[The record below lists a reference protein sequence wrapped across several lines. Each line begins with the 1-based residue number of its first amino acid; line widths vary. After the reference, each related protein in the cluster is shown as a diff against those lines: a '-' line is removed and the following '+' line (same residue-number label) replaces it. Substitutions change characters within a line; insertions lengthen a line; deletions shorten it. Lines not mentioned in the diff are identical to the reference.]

1 GEVLHHKRVALH
13 QSIIQQVT
21 VQAIS
26 STSTDCQQS
35 GLSKINLQFCA
46 GATSGGRDTCQGD
59 SGDPLMAFVNNTWV
73 LAGLTSSGVG
83 CARPGYS
90 GIYTRVSDYIPF
102 IEANVSFTGNVG
114 GEVPA
119 DHAWGWMLSLRK
131 SGSHACGAC
140 LLTSEYD
147 ITVAHC
153 VKSVVNPPTVSIFAG
168 TNYLYDTTSVT
179 VQQKTITKIIMHPN
193 YNDTTVTNDIVILKF
208 ASLKITSSFKLAF
221 ICLPKQN
228 QDPFQT
234 NPNLV
239 AIGWRTTS
247 QYTYSSTSN
256 SCQQSGTINSNLQ
269 FCAGVTTGGKDTCQ
283 GNSGS
288 PLMTCVNN
296 CWVLAGTTSVGI
308 GCAQAGYPAQSTVL
322 ISRIVGGE
330 AAADYAWGWIVS
342 LQRSLSHSCGA
353 SLLTSEYAV
362 TAAHCVYDV
371 SDISILSILAGTN
384 YLYYPSVTTIQRRA
398 VTGVIIHPDFNSVT
412 ITNDIAILQFDPLN
426 VSSSSKL
433 AFICLPKQNQDPFQ
447 TNSALV
453 AIGWGTTSQ
462 YSKTPSSYLQQVTVQ
477 AFSSRSTWC
486 QQSGIANTAVSFC
499 AGIIDG
505 GKDTCRGDS
514 GGPLMAFVNN
524 TWVLAGLT
532 SFGYGCAQAGYPGV
546 YARVSAFISFI
557 NSTVDFSVLT
567 TATPPSQ
574 TETTTAALI
583 TIDSGIK
590 NTNHSIPS
598 GNDGNAIYKPMTV
611 MRLWFSVLS
620 CFLLCYL
627 L

>member
-1 GEVLHHKRVALH
+1 MMNRIEILL
-13 QSIIQQVT
+13 
-21 VQAIS
+21 
-26 STSTDCQQS
+26 
-35 GLSKINLQFCA
+35 F
-46 GATSGGRDTCQGD
+46 
-59 SGDPLMAFVNNTWV
+59 
-73 LAGLTSSGVG
+73 
-83 CARPGYS
+83 
-90 GIYTRVSDYIPF
+90 F
-102 IEANVSFTGNVG
+102 I
-114 GEVPA
+114 
-119 DHAWGWMLSLRK
+119 LSLIISVR
-131 SGSHACGAC
+131 STTYQCDPTIQCGC
-140 LLTSEYD
+140 S
-147 ITVAHC
+147 
-153 VKSVVNPPTVSIFAG
+153 
-168 TNYLYDTTSVT
+168 
-179 VQQKTITKIIMHPN
+179 
-193 YNDTTVTNDIVILKF
+193 
-208 ASLKITSSFKLAF
+208 
-221 ICLPKQN
+221 
-228 QDPFQT
+228 
-234 NPNLV
+234 
-239 AIGWRTTS
+239 
-247 QYTYSSTSN
+247 
-256 SCQQSGTINSNLQ
+256 
-269 FCAGVTTGGKDTCQ
+269 
-283 GNSGS
+283 
-288 PLMTCVNN
+288 
-296 CWVLAGTTSVGI
+296 
-308 GCAQAGYPAQSTVL
+308 AQSTVL

-486 QQSGIANTAVSFC
+486 QQLGIANTAVSFC

-583 TIDSGIK
+583 TINSGIQ